1 MDYIFAPLWLVL
13 TAGLYTGILMLL
25 ARPLLRHSVHLPTWM
40 IRLVIY
46 AALLF
51 ASAVISLYI
60 TMGVS
65 ALFSKLAE

>member
-25 ARPLLRHSVHLPTWM
+25 ARPLLRHSVHLPIWA

-51 ASAVISLYI
+51 TSAVVSLYI
-60 TMGVS
+60 TMGIS
-65 ALFSKLAE
+65 ALLRNLAE

>member
-13 TAGLYTGILMLL
+13 TAVLYTGILMLL
-25 ARPLLRHSVHLPTWM
+25 ARPLLRHSVHLPIWV

-51 ASAVISLYI
+51 TSAVISLYI

-65 ALFSKLAE
+65 SLLSKLAE

>member
-1 MDYIFAPLWLVL
+1 MEYIFAPLWLVL

-25 ARPLLRHSVHLPTWM
+25 ARPLLRHSVHLPIWA

-51 ASAVISLYI
+51 TSAVVSLYI
-60 TMGVS
+60 TMGIS
-65 ALFSKLAE
+65 ALLSNLAE